1 MFEYDENGNQIPS
14 GGKSGFY
21 NPQGGFGSNA
31 GFSGFGAPN
40 QFVAGGYNANPY
52 NYSPGQTPS
61 INTPYTPPSASGQL
75 WNPAGQL
82 AAAQSPAG
90 AGAAAGATP
99 AAGTSS
105 FNPIGFGLGAVQTIG
120 GIAGMRKLNKT
131 PWPEYKASQGTLAAA
146 GRAQQLSQMGYTP
159 AQAAAFKANMGT
171 ALNTQFSNQVNM
183 AGGGLA
189 GALGARGTAQKLQA
203 MNQFAATDAE
213 KQMGNIRYADQQ
225 TANLQ
230 SLQNMQ
236 TQASMQRRMA
246 LENAYGAAIKQG
258 SENMAGAFDTGAA
271 FANMAKYFGRTS

>member
-1 MFEYDENGNQIPS
+1 
-14 GGKSGFY
+14 
-21 NPQGGFGSNA
+21 
-31 GFSGFGAPN
+31 
-40 QFVAGGYNANPY
+40 
-52 NYSPGQTPS
+52 
-61 INTPYTPPSASGQL
+61 
-75 WNPAGQL
+75 
-82 AAAQSPAG
+82 
-90 AGAAAGATP
+90 
-99 AAGTSS
+99 
-105 FNPIGFGLGAVQTIG
+105 
-120 GIAGMRKLNKT
+120 MRKLNRT

-271 FANMAKYFGRTS
+271 FANMAKYFGRTA

>member
-21 NPQGGFGSNA
+21 NPQGSFGSNA

-82 AAAQSPAG
+82 AAAQPS
-90 AGAAAGATP
+90 
-99 AAGTSS
+99 GTSSTTESSTSSQGGSS

-120 GIAGMRKLNKT
+120 GLAGMRKLNRT

-271 FANMAKYFGRTS
+271 FANMAKYFGRTA

>member
-1 MFEYDENGNQIPS
+1 MGAGSLSSYNMGASPS
-14 GGKSGFY
+14 NASLPTSQPFQFAQAGMSQPY
-21 NPQGGFGSNA
+21 QFGSM
-31 GFSGFGAPN
+31 GS
-40 QFVAGGYNANPY
+40 YM
-52 NYSPGQTPS
+52 GQ
-61 INTPYTPPSASGQL
+61 PSAPMSFANTGTA
-75 WNPAGQL
+75 PT
-82 AAAQSPAG
+82 G
-90 AGAAAGATP
+90 AEAAAGETP
-99 AAGTSS
+99 GAASTSS

-120 GIAGMRKLNKT
+120 GISGMRKLNRT

-271 FANMAKYFGRTS
+271 FANMAKYFGRTA